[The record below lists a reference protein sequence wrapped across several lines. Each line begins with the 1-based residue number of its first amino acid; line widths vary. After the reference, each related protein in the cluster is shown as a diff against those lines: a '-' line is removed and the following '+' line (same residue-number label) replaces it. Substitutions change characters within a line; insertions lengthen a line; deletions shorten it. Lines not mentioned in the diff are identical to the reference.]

1 MVGEK
6 FLIKMW
12 TTLIKNGLG
21 ALLSPWQIKREGNAH
36 IEIRRN
42 ELLTL
47 AQTERDILDIK
58 NGKKT
63 FTSEMK
69 LISSQNCQNNMDIT
83 LKNLFD
89 EYKKREVLDNIQQ
102 EINITKSLI
111 YAEENAND
119 NNVNDKD
126 VNSDWIKHWRE
137 YAKNISE
144 DDLQHLW
151 ANILAGEIRKPGN
164 ISLRTLDFIKNLSK
178 EEASKISKIAP
189 FIIFDVIFKDI
200 TLEQAGINLDFLLE
214 MQDLGVISNVNT
226 FGYHKFYSS
235 CKSNCFEIAFI
246 IKNKVIIAKNI
257 DPKKKIELECYS
269 VTNIGKEVLSL
280 GDFLP
285 NIDYINNIAKKIKGM
300 GFEVMIADYEPL
312 NEIEGKYYNAKPV

>member
-12 TTLIKNGLG
+12 TTLTKNGLG

-69 LISSQNCQNNMDIT
+69 LIGSQNCQNNMEIT

-102 EINITKSLI
+102 EINITKSII

-119 NNVNDKD
+119 DNVDDED
-126 VNSDWIKHWRE
+126 VNSDWLRRWRE
-137 YAKNISE
+137 YAQNISE

-151 ANILAGEIRKPGN
+151 ANILAGEIRTQGN

-178 EEASKISKIAP
+178 EEAGKISKIAP
-189 FIIFDVIFKDI
+189 FVVFDVIFNDI
-200 TLEQAGINLDFLLE
+200 TLSQAGISLNLLLE
-214 MQDLGVISNVNT
+214 IQDIGLINSVT
-226 FGYHKFYSS
+226 AFGFQIYYSS
-235 CKSNCFEIAFI
+235 SKSNCFEKAFVFR
-246 IKNKVIIAKNI
+246 NKVIIAKNI
-257 DPKKKIELECYS
+257 DPKKEIALECYK
-269 VTNIGKEVLSL
+269 VTNIGKEVFSL

-285 NIDYINNIAKKIKGM
+285 NFDYINNIAKRIKGM

-312 NEIEGKYYNAKPV
+312 NKIEGRYYNAKPV